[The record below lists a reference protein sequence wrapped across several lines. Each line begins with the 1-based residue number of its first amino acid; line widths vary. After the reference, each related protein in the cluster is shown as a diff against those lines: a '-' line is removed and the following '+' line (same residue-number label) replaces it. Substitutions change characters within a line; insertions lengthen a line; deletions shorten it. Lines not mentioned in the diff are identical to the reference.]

1 MQGIDK
7 SKEIIKLLDELRSWE
22 LNNLPLVNT
31 SAGYQLIFYFLK
43 TVVIYEEE
51 IRLKNIYYSLPYSE
65 KTLRLLLR
73 ELENDGWIEMSKKK
87 MDSRFKDVKIKNK
100 LLTTMNAW
108 LKKINSI
115 FYFTPSNH
123 K

>member
-115 FYFTPSNH
+115 FYFTSNNH

>member
-115 FYFTPSNH
+115 FYFTPNNH

>member
-1 MQGIDK
+1 MKGIDR
-7 SKEIIKLLDELRSWE
+7 SKELIKLLEELRSWE
-22 LNNLPLVNT
+22 SINLPIVNT
-31 SAGYQLIFYFLK
+31 SAGYQLMFYFFK
-43 TVVIYEEE
+43 TYIIYEEE

-87 MDSRFKDVKIKNK
+87 NDARFKDVTIKNK
-100 LLTTMNAW
+100 LLTAMNAW
-108 LKKINSI
+108 LKRIEST
-115 FYFTPSNH
+115 FSLSN